1 MSIPAQSDG
10 AEDKASGTATL
21 NQDAAPGE
29 VLLKVTGLQKHFPIR
44 KGLLQRQVGAVRA
57 VDGLDFEVR
66 AGETLGVVGESGC
79 GKSTMGRLITRLLE
93 PTAGKVEFEGKDITH
108 LGVSGMRPL
117 RRDVQMIFQ
126 DPYSSLNPRHT
137 IGTIVGAPFRLQG
150 VEPEGGIKKEVQRL
164 LSVVGLNPEHYN
176 RYPHE
181 FSGGQRQRIGIARAL
196 ALKPKLVVADE
207 PVSALDVSVQAQVVN
222 LMDDLQQELGL
233 TYVIIAHDLSVVRHV
248 SDRIAVMYLGKIV
261 ELADRDSLYK
271 APMHP
276 YTKALMSAVPI
287 PDPKRRNVKSERILL
302 KGDVPSPISPPSGCR
317 FHTRCWK
324 ATEIC
329 RTTEPQLLELKPGQR
344 VACHHPENFED
355 QAPQDTVLLS
365 DAKEAAELVPDA
377 VLEESAETSA
387 AVAAEVQAEAAAE
400 ASTEAAAEETA
411 ETTEAAAEEPAEAEA
426 AEAAETAAEE
436 PAEAATEEPAEA
448 AEPASEE
455 TPETEAAEAEE
466 TPEAEATDTEES
478 AETPS
483 EEPAEAASDET
494 PGSSEAAKQS
504 KTDGGK

>member
-10 AEDKASGTATL
+10 AEPKVSGTATL
-21 NQDAAPGE
+21 TEDAAPGE
-29 VLLKVTGLQKHFPIR
+29 TLLKVTGLQKHFPIK
-44 KGLLQRQVGAVRA
+44 KGLFQRQVGAVHA
-57 VDGLDFEVR
+57 VDGIDFEVK

-93 PTAGKVEFEGKDITH
+93 PTAGKIEFEGKDITH
-108 LGVSGMRPL
+108 LGVGGMRPL

-137 IGTIVGAPFRLQG
+137 IGTIVGAPFKLQG

-196 ALKPKLVVADE
+196 ALNPRLVVADE
-207 PVSALDVSVQAQVVN
+207 PVSALDVSIQAQVVN
-222 LMDDLQQELGL
+222 LLDDLQQELGL

-261 ELADRDSLYK
+261 ELADRESLYRE
-271 APMHP
+271 PMHP

-287 PDPKRRNVKSERILL
+287 PDPRRKNAKSERILL

-329 RTTEPQLLELKPGQR
+329 KTTEPKLVELKPGQQ

-355 QAPQDTVLLS
+355 QAPQDTVLLTV
-365 DAKEAAELVPDA
+365 AKEAAELVADE
-377 VLEESAETSA
+377 VLAESAETSA
-387 AVAAEVQAEAAAE
+387 ALAAEVSESAD
-400 ASTEAAAEETA
+400 ST
-411 ETTEAAAEEPAEAEA
+411 
-426 AEAAETAAEE
+426 
-436 PAEAATEEPAEA
+436 
-448 AEPASEE
+448 
-455 TPETEAAEAEE
+455 
-466 TPEAEATDTEES
+466 ES
-478 AETPS
+478 AESGDSTES
-483 EEPAEAASDET
+483 GESAESTESGESAESTESGESAESTESGESAESTESGESTESAEEDEGQQPT
-494 PGSSEAAKQS
+494 EK
-504 KTDGGK
+504 